1 MTQVYEGIRKDIPLD
16 KEDAAITKLLAT
28 QQSDGSWDDIVYA
41 KTDITVWQPITHLER
56 LTNMALAYTGRGKWR
71 DDMTLHTAIINGLQY
86 WYAQDPHSKNWWHN
100 EIDVPQHLGE
110 LLIIL
115 RESKNKIPSTLENS
129 LIERM
134 KRGDVYKQTGAN
146 KLDVATHYIYRAA
159 LTANAGLMDSSVKE
173 VFQPISFTD
182 SEGLQYDYSF
192 MQHGKQLQISS
203 YGSVFIGGEY
213 KVAAFLRNTRYA
225 LGGEQLK
232 MLSTY
237 YLNTYMKALRGGYSD
252 FNIEGRGISRV
263 DILNKKHEKGR
274 LKLAAMVDPANNNEW
289 EAAMARTNG
298 KQAPSYKLQPSHTHF
313 YCADY
318 TLHTQ
323 PDYSFNVRMGSNRT
337 KRTESGNGEN
347 LIGKFLPDGATDIQV
362 KGDEYYNIMPVWEWD
377 KIPGTTERD
386 YADDQLTTVFW
397 GEQGSMPFVGGV
409 SDSSYGVSAYDM
421 NYNGVTAK
429 KSWFFFDKEVVCLGA
444 GINCKEVESI
454 TTTINQCWLRGAV
467 SVDGKMV
474 KGKDITSYENPS
486 WVVHDGVGY
495 YLPEKEKV
503 VLSNAEQK
511 GDWYHTN
518 HSTPKKVQS
527 GEVFKLWIDHGANP
541 VNAHYAYV
549 VVPDA
554 NKNSLDDLKANLKI
568 VANTEAVQVVRNE
581 ALDITEAVLYKPA
594 TITVGEEV
602 ITIDKPCILM
612 IRDTQKATKK
622 LYIADPTQLETEG
635 TINITNHKTNASKV
649 YTIHFPKGNKA
660 GASILVEVE

>member
-1 MTQVYEGIRKDIPLD
+1 MSQVCEGIRKDIPLD
-16 KEDAAITKLLAT
+16 KEDQSITKLLAT
-28 QQSDGSWDDIVYA
+28 QQPDGSWTDIVYT
-41 KTDITVWQPITHLER
+41 KTDITVWQPISHLER
-56 LTNMALAYTGRGKWR
+56 LINMALAYTGRGKWR
-71 DDMTLHTAIINGLQY
+71 DDMTLLTAITNGLQY

-100 EIDVPQHLGE
+100 EIDAPQHLGE

-115 RESKNKIPSTLENS
+115 RQSKNKIPAPLEES

-159 LTANAGLMDSSVKE
+159 LTANAGLMDSSVE
-173 VFQPISFTD
+173 QVFQPISFTTQ
-182 SEGLQYDYSF
+182 EGLQYDYSF
-192 MQHGKQLQISS
+192 MQHGRQLQISS
-203 YGSVFIGGEY
+203 YGAVFITGEY
-213 KVAAFLRNTRYA
+213 KVASFLRNTRYA
-225 LGGEQLK
+225 LGGEKLK
-232 MLSTY
+232 ILSNY
-237 YLNTYMKALRGGYSD
+237 YLNTFLKALRGGYSD

-263 DILNKKHEKGR
+263 DMLNKTHEQGR
-274 LKLAAMVDPANNNEW
+274 LKLAAMVDPAHNNEW
-289 EAAMARTNG
+289 NAAIERTNG

-323 PDYSFNVRMGSNRT
+323 PDYSFNVRMVSSRT
-337 KRTESGNGEN
+337 KRTENGNGEN

-362 KGDEYYNIMPVWEWD
+362 KGNEYYNIMPVWEWD

-386 YADDQLTTVFW
+386 YADDQPTTVQW
-397 GEQGSMPFVGGV
+397 GEVGTMPFVGGV

-444 GINCKEVESI
+444 GINCKEVENV
-454 TTTINQCWLRGAV
+454 TTTLNQCWLKGEV
-467 SVDGKMV
+467 TVDGNKA
-474 KGKDITSYENPS
+474 KGKDVASYENPS

-495 YLPEKEKV
+495 YLAEQAKL
-503 VLSNAEQK
+503 VLSNKEQK
-511 GDWYHTN
+511 GDWYHIN
-518 HSTPKKVQS
+518 HSTSKKIQS
-527 GEVFKLWIDHGANP
+527 GEVFKLWIDHGTNP

-549 VVPDA
+549 VVPNA
-554 NKNSLDDLKANLKI
+554 TKNTLDDLKATIKI
-568 VANTEAVQVVRNE
+568 ITNTESVQVVRNE

-612 IRDTQKATKK
+612 IRDTQKAIKK
-622 LYIADPTQLETEG
+622 LYIADPTQLETDG
-635 TINITNHKTNASKV
+635 TINIANQKTKASKLHA
-649 YTIHFPKGNKA
+649 IHFPTGNKA
-660 GASILVEVE
+660 GASLLLEIE